1 MSLTPNIFVMVK
13 DFMAENMFG
22 SIVLFAVFIIAILGI
37 LILAARVSF
46 KVGLLLIFPAILALM
61 GIGVGI
67 GVSQGLLGADTHWVG
82 VLIVIAIAVSG
93 LGFIYYRLIE

>member
-1 MSLTPNIFVMVK
+1 MSLTPNIFSLVK

-37 LILAARVSF
+37 LVLAAKVSF

-61 GIGVGI
+61 GIGV
-67 GVSQGLLGADTHWVG
+67 SQGLLGADTHWIG
-82 VLIVIAIAVSG
+82 VLIIIAIAISG
-93 LGFIYYRLIE
+93 LGFIYYKLTE

>member
-1 MSLTPNIFVMVK
+1 MSLTPNIFVIIK

-22 SIVLFAVFIIAILGI
+22 SVVLFAVFIIAILGI

-46 KVGLLLIFPAILALM
+46 KVGLILIFPAILALM
-61 GIGVGI
+61 GIGV
-67 GVSQGLLGADTHWVG
+67 SQGLLGADVHWVG